1 MNQPSELYSLLI
13 PLREER
19 LLVPRI
25 CVAEVIAFADTP
37 ELPEGDVPPWFVGTV
52 EWSGRRVP
60 VITLDAN
67 PDNTSDK
74 RRGRRRIVI
83 FHALTPV
90 LSGRTYGILT
100 QGFPQLVRVN
110 RDVLTADPDYS
121 PPPDR
126 PILCRVRMIHEFPVI
141 PDFEALEEMV
151 AALPAS

>member
-1 MNQPSELYSLLI
+1 MNQPNELYSLLI

-25 CVAEVIAFADTP
+25 CIAEVIAFADAP
-37 ELPEGDVPPWFVGTV
+37 ERPPGEFPDWFVGTV

-60 VITLDAN
+60 VVTLDG
-67 PDNTSDK
+67 DHGTGSEK

-83 FHALTPV
+83 FHALTQK
-90 LSGRTYGILT
+90 LAGRYYGVLT

-110 RDVLTADPDYS
+110 REVLTADGDYT
-121 PPPDR
+121 PPADR

-141 PDFEALEEMV
+141 PDFEGLEDMIAE
-151 AALPAS
+151 LPAL